1 MNDSFHLKPHQ
12 KKAVGEIKN
21 GSIVCGGT
29 GTGKSITALAYF
41 YICVCGAVEWADGDY
56 GPMVEPKD
64 LYIITTAT
72 KRNKGEWEKECER
85 FDFAGIKI
93 VVDSWNNCHKY
104 IGIKDAFFIFDEQ
117 RVCGTGEW
125 VKSFW
130 KITRWNQWILLSA
143 TPGDKWTDYMP
154 VFVANGFYKNPTD
167 FRKQH
172 AIYSPYIT
180 KYPKIIGFRYKR
192 LLEKH
197 RRDITVLMEYQ
208 KATIPH
214 WQDIVVRYDSEK
226 YNYILKKRMD
236 PWTGEPIEE
245 ISKYCYLLRKAT
257 NKLDV
262 SVMNNYNKYTVDCR
276 ANKIFYMINSKD
288 INPKKFIVFYNFD
301 YEREAIISTLQ
312 TQRDLLYSKQGVPFE
327 IAEWNGHKH
336 EPVPKNCENWIY
348 LVQYSAGAE
357 GWNCIET
364 NIIIFYS
371 MTYSYKQLMQAAG
384 RIDRLNTEFID
395 LYYYIFKS
403 ESPID
408 KAIEKA
414 LNDKKD
420 FNEGIFWNESQII

>member
-1 MNDSFHLKPHQ
+1 MTTSFQLKPHQ
-12 KKAVGEIKN
+12 KKAVEEIRN

-41 YICVCGAVEWADGDY
+41 YVRVCHAVEWADGGY
-56 GPMVEPKD
+56 GPMTEPMD

-85 FDFAGIKI
+85 FDFEGIKI

-104 IGIKDAFFIFDEQ
+104 IGVRNAFFIFDEQ
-117 RVCGTGEW
+117 RVCGKGKW

-154 VFVANGFYKNPTD
+154 VFVANGFYENQTD
-167 FRKQH
+167 FARQH
-172 AIYSPYIT
+172 IIYSPYVT
-180 KYPKIIGFRYKR
+180 KYPKIVGFRNKR
-192 LLEKH
+192 LLEKR
-197 RRDITVLMEYQ
+197 RRDITVLMEFQ
-208 KATIPH
+208 KATVPH
-214 WQDIVVRYDSEK
+214 WEDVIVSYDKEK
-226 YNYILKKRMD
+226 YNYIYKNRMD
-236 PWTGEPIEE
+236 PWEEEPIEE
-245 ISKYCYLLRKAT
+245 ISKCCYLLRKAT
-257 NKLDV
+257 NKLDIP
-262 SVMNNYNKYTVDCR
+262 VMHNYEKYTVDHR
-276 ANKIFYMINSKD
+276 ANVIFWMINTEHIS
-288 INPKKFIVFYNFD
+288 PKKFIVFYNFD
-301 YEREAIISTLQ
+301 YERDAIIDTLVK
-312 TQRDLLYSKQGVPFE
+312 QREMVSGGVQFI

-336 EPVPKNCENWIY
+336 EPVPICDSWIY

-364 NIIIFYS
+364 NTIIFYS

-384 RIDRLNTEFID
+384 RIDRLNTDFID
-395 LYYYIFKS
+395 LYYYILKS

-414 LNDKKD
+414 LQSKKD
-420 FNEGIFWNESQII
+420 FNEGIFWYENSIV